1 MPRRPAVKASRA
13 IGAASAPTPIHSTF
27 TTPLSSAYPS
37 AYPSE
42 NEWDTDDI
50 TSSIPIGALTLDVPL
65 SNKKPPR
72 PKVKPFPFLALP
84 SELRIKIYGYHFAG
98 VGPIVDLEPE
108 NYSRIH
114 KKLAILRTC
123 RTIYAEASHFFFSTY
138 TFRLFPTHG
147 RFFKTKKPLIAR
159 LKPHQRTYI
168 TSLELRLGPG
178 WNKPARSWV
187 VNTALG
193 LQDCVNV
200 RRLVVFVECD
210 PSDGI
215 FKGFRRSDG
224 FYENFSRNLLTN
236 VLQDMPF
243 LNSIEFDAWTSV
255 KKSGD
260 MMRGL
265 LDITVANRLKIRWG
279 PERGW
284 SDMDDEQNEVMTTTT
299 AAIMEGSGTGVL
311 VLA

>member
-1 MPRRPAVKASRA
+1 MPRRPVAKASRA
-13 IGAASAPTPIHSTF
+13 IGPSSAPTPIPSTL

-37 AYPSE
+37 AAPSE

-50 TSSIPIGALTLDVPL
+50 TASIPIGALTLDVPL

-72 PKVKPFPFLALP
+72 PKPKPFPFLALP

-98 VGPIVDLEPE
+98 VGPVLDLEPE

-123 RTIYAEASHFFFSTY
+123 RTIYAEASHLFFSTH

-147 RFFKTKKPLIAR
+147 RFFKTKKPLLAR
-159 LKPHQRTYI
+159 LKPHQRACI

-187 VNTALG
+187 VNPALG

-200 RRLVVFVECD
+200 RRMVVFVECD

-236 VLQDMPF
+236 VLSDMPF
-243 LNSIEFDAWTSV
+243 LDSIEFDAWTSV

-284 SDMDDEQNEVMTTTT
+284 SDMDDEENEVMTTTT
-299 AAIMEGSGTGVL
+299 AALMEGSGPGVM